1 MQVTESQ
8 LDRLEEQPV
17 NLALA
22 DSSRQ
27 AVRAALQ
34 KLQATDPETAAK
46 ADKALSYIWA
56 TLEHVN
62 KNAMQA
68 SLRRQPDAEP
78 QQPEPQPRA

>member
-27 AVRAALQ
+27 AIQAALQ
-34 KLQATDPETAAK
+34 KLQATDPAA
-46 ADKALSYIWA
+46 AASAEKALSYIWA

-68 SLRRQPDAEP
+68 ALRRRPGAEP
-78 QQPEPQPRA
+78 QQPEPQPRV